1 VKSLKYQYEQGKVQP
16 DFNVKVIKDKSSHK
30 IEAVVHHEIKQAN
43 WAQYRWNLL
52 WLKICFD
59 FRV

>member
-43 WAQYRWNLL
+43 WAQYR
-52 WLKICFD
+52 
-59 FRV
+59 